1 MEKIIKDGKVAVAV
15 SFGFGCGWSS
25 EIGADINPM
34 DARFNKLF
42 IEGNLEEVTKFCEE
56 EGIGWLA
63 EGAKDVRIVWIEEGA
78 VFVITADD
86 QDNGSEDI
94 IIKGDRG
101 WHIA

>member
-42 IEGNLEEVTKFCEE
+42 IEGKHDEVVKICEE
-56 EGIGWLA
+56 ENICCA
-63 EGAKDVRIVWIEEGA
+63 EGAKDVEIVWIEEGA
-78 VFVITADD
+78 DFVITADD
-86 QDNGSEDI
+86 QDNGNEDI
-94 IIKGDRG
+94 IIKGDKG
-101 WHIA
+101 WYTA